1 MTKQYFGD
9 ILECGDKRMDYEVE
23 KPWKVDD
30 IKLMTFKAK
39 SAPSKE
45 TSISHGTDMVRAK
58 EPGTYEF
65 KHKSELKTTMHDND
79 VKLTI
84 SNKDFTLQSEWEP
97 ADLNKDGQHSSIDV
111 EAKCTPAKDDWE
123 AKVEFKIGGMKV
135 GPMVP
140 WTEFQ
145 LDTNKAQEHMLTYY

>member
-84 SNKDFTLQSEWEP
+84 SNKDFTLQSEREP
-97 ADLNKDGQHSSIDV
+97 QILTRTDNTVLSMLRPSALQLRMIGKPRLNSKSV
-111 EAKCTPAKDDWE
+111 E
-123 AKVEFKIGGMKV
+123 
-135 GPMVP
+135 
-140 WTEFQ
+140 
-145 LDTNKAQEHMLTYY
+145 